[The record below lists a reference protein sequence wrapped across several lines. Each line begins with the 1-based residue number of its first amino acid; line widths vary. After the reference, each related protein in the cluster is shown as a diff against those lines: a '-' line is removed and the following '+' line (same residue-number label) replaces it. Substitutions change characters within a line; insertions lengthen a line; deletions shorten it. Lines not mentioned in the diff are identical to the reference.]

1 MTNAAKP
8 RSIRSGDIHHRSVRS
23 VRCWMW
29 ARAGEK
35 TPDAERFAV
44 GALIYCDPLR
54 VASSE
59 STHSER
65 RAVPRGARSRT
76 TVSADTFV
84 VDIAPEFGVVLGVGD
99 RDFLSRLV
107 QGVPGQIQLAGVDV
121 EQLNVV
127 D

>member
-29 ARAGEK
+29 ARVGEK

-59 STHSER
+59 STHSEEHPVSR
-65 RAVPRGARSRT
+65 GVNQERLWPPTPSSSISRQNSASYWVSGRGIFPSGWPRGGGAK
-76 TVSADTFV
+76 
-84 VDIAPEFGVVLGVGD
+84 P
-99 RDFLSRLV
+99 
-107 QGVPGQIQLAGVDV
+107 
-121 EQLNVV
+121 
-127 D
+127 